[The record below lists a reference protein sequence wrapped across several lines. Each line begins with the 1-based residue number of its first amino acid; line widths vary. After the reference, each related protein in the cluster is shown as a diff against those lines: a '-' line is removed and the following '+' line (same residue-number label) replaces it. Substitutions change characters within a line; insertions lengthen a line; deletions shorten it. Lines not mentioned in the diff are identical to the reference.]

1 MSLRVLIA
9 DDNRDAAESL
19 AVLLNLGGDEVLVVG
34 DGSAAVQ
41 AALDWRPDLAVLD
54 LDMPVMNGF
63 AGAQRQR
70 AEVPDLPIVALSGY
84 LDDENRARALA
95 IGFDLCVTKGGEFA
109 DFRRQVDALVKRRA
123 EKRLPTTEAL
133 ASADSASP
141 IST

>member
-1 MSLRVLIA
+1 M
-9 DDNRDAAESL
+9 
-19 AVLLNLGGDEVLVVG
+19 
-34 DGSAAVQ
+34 
-41 AALDWRPDLAVLD
+41 PD
-54 LDMPVMNGF
+54 
-63 AGAQRQR
+63 R
-70 AEVPDLPIVALSGY
+70 PIVALSGY